1 MNSRKLWW
9 PLAVNDQNQQEMFF
23 RWVGKRWLLTGE
35 SARTRKTERWWTNWP
50 ADCFASTGTG
60 IRTCGLWKAHQV
72 NVIRHQRILQL
83 NKDGHKSIFLQFYRC
98 YINIS
103 TAELTLRSAFHKG
116 KPAILG
122 WKKILWWKC
131 QNIFLSPIA
140 ELVISNQMTFH
151 PQFLEETNLK
161 FDFKRT
167 FISCSAAANEN
178 IAPNKLPAIRAAL
191 LLCPRTML

>member
-1 MNSRKLWW
+1 MTKTNKKC
-9 PLAVNDQNQQEMFF
+9 FF
-23 RWVGKRWLLTGE
+23 RWVGKRWLLTGQ
-35 SARTRKTERWWTNWP
+35 SAFRKDQKKTERWWTNRPWLLCIW
-50 ADCFASTGTG
+50 DWDMW
-60 IRTCGLWKAHQV
+60 TCGLWKAHQV

-140 ELVISNQMTFH
+140 ELLISHQMTFH
-151 PQFLEETNLK
+151 PQFLGRN
-161 FDFKRT
+161 
-167 FISCSAAANEN
+167 
-178 IAPNKLPAIRAAL
+178 
-191 LLCPRTML
+191 